1 MNLTFNIGYL
11 LRVLGIILLITNS
24 IYSQGERNTRGA
36 ENGYTWITMGNP
48 NLFFDDS
55 KSNYLSG
62 ILERMRLE
70 KQQIP
75 ELEDLIC
82 KEEFRK
88 LLEEGKSDEISMDD
102 MVDAINQFYKKDKN
116 LVIPIMLAY
125 CYCIKFFSG
134 MNEEQLESYREKLL
148 EFSNE

>member
-11 LRVLGIILLITNS
+11 LRVLGIILLITNTV
-24 IYSQGERNTRGA
+24 YSQVERNTRGA

-70 KQQIP
+70 HQQIP

-82 KEEFRK
+82 KEEFHS

-102 MVDAINQFYKKDKN
+102 MVDAINQFYRQDEN

-134 MNEEQLESYREKLL
+134 MNEEPLESYHEKLM

>member
-1 MNLTFNIGYL
+1 MSKLIIYL
-11 LRVLGIILLITNS
+11 FFLLSAQLIAQNNRYTK
-24 IYSQGERNTRGA
+24 GA
-36 ENGYTWITMGNP
+36 ENGYTWISMEEP
-48 NLFFDDS
+48 NLLVDDS

-82 KEEFRK
+82 NEEFYS
-88 LLEEGKSDEISMDD
+88 LLIDGKSDEISMDD
-102 MVDAINQFYKKDKN
+102 MVDAINQFYGNKEN
-116 LVIPIMLAY
+116 LVIPILLAY

-134 MNEEQLESYREKLL
+134 MDEKQLEMYREELL